1 MDAWVK
7 DKGDGRVKRGVWPA
21 GDVRDMGGRDVASL
35 RRGLYELTDPEGA
48 SVSAEALWARMRSD
62 APKGCAR
69 ACDAFEKALR
79 HAVGALEAPWPAPL
93 DAMLALETAFA
104 DLARAAD
111 ATHARPP
118 CHAFP

>member
-1 MDAWVK
+1 MHPWLKALRHDLL
-7 DKGDGRVKRGVWPA
+7 KRAVWPA
-21 GDVRDMGGRDVASL
+21 RDLRDMGGRDVASL

-93 DAMLALETAFA
+93 DAILALETAFA
-104 DLARAAD
+104 DLARAVD
-111 ATHARPP
+111 ATEGR
-118 CHAFP
+118 